1 MTIKVVAESMPHP
14 DLFRFCFLPRKLSSE
29 INVKL
34 PILTNSNSL

>member
-14 DLFRFCFLPRKLSSE
+14 DLLRFCFVPKILSSE
-29 INVKL
+29 INVKS